1 MSAMGKAVGIDI
13 GGTKMAVA
21 AVDSGGTI
29 VARTTLPTE
38 AEQGF
43 PRAVERLATAIR
55 DVLRTSCWAPADLV
69 AIGIGC
75 AGPVDPRRGLINN
88 PYTLAGW
95 DRCDIVTPL
104 SQRFGR
110 PVFLENDADAAAVG
124 ECAFGAGR
132 GADPVVMLTFGTGI
146 GGAAIVRGRIYRGVN
161 GEHPEIGH
169 LPIAAD
175 GPQCYCGI
183 RGCLES
189 LAAGAA
195 IAEVGQAA
203 GLADARAVFLAAQ
216 DDEPVAREIVGR
228 AVNAAATAAWTL
240 CHTFLPQRL
249 ILGGGIME
257 DHFHLFA
264 PAMRD
269 RLNPATQFTRS
280 AVSIE
285 PAKLGNDAGLV
296 GAAHLAL
303 RPAPRA
309 MTPDSSTLDSQP
321 EPRSPP

>member
-1 MSAMGKAVGIDI
+1 MSAAGKAVGIDI

-21 AVDSGGTI
+21 AVDAAGKL

-43 PRAVERLATAIR
+43 PRAVERLTAAIR
-55 DVLRTSCWAPADLV
+55 DVLRTPCWAPADL
-69 AIGIGC
+69 AGIGIGC

-88 PYTLAGW
+88 PYTLGGW

-104 SQRFGR
+104 RERFGC
-110 PVFLENDADAAAVG
+110 PVWLENDADAAVLG
-124 ECAFGAGR
+124 ECAFGAG
-132 GADPVVMLTFGTGI
+132 GGVDPVVMLTFGTGV
-146 GGAAIVRGRIYRGVN
+146 GGAAIVRGTIYRGVH

-169 LPIAAD
+169 LPVASD

-189 LAAGAA
+189 LASGNA
-195 IAEVGQAA
+195 IGEVGQAA
-203 GLADARAVFLAAQ
+203 GLPDTPAVFLAAQ
-216 DDEPVAREIVGR
+216 GDDPHAREIVDR
-228 AVNAAATAAWTL
+228 AVNAAATAVWTL
-240 CHTFLPQRL
+240 CHTFLPQRI

-264 PAMRD
+264 PTMRE
-269 RLNPATQFTRS
+269 RLDNATQFTRN

-285 PAKLGNDAGLV
+285 PAKLGNDAGLI
-296 GAAHLAL
+296 GAACLAFGAAD
-303 RPAPRA
+303 RPTAN
-309 MTPDSSTLDSQP
+309 
-321 EPRSPP
+321 SP